1 MTEPKASA
9 TNPGFVQP
17 APSAV
22 QKHWMVPFGRNRDFI
37 RREPILAQL
46 LDRALPSRDK
56 ESCQR
61 TVVEGLGGVGK
72 TQIVLEVAFRLHDQC
87 SVFWVPAFDAPSFE
101 NAYREIGR
109 RMNVKGIEGDKA
121 DVKLLVKTA
130 LSHESSGSWLLI
142 IDNADD
148 VELLFDGGALN
159 LSEYLPFSLS
169 GSILVTTR
177 THEIATR
184 LDISRRNVI
193 SLAGMIRA
201 EATELL
207 EKNVDDSQ
215 MDASGMAEL
224 LEFLADLPL
233 AIKQA
238 SAYMAKTGMS
248 VAKYLHHCHSS
259 DKTLIKLLG
268 TNFEDQGRYKSIQN
282 PIATT
287 WLVSFNQ
294 ISRDNSLAAS
304 YLRFASLLAE
314 KNVPL
319 ALLPEANDE
328 LEKDEA
334 IGALKSFAFI
344 AQREGEDS
352 FDMHRLVRLAMRN
365 WMNSQGGDNITGV
378 ILRLG
383 HCCAWPEKKSKEVWK
398 QYLPHINAALN
409 FGGNMEEEAAGP
421 DYITAKIDLITLL
434 ADWNFLIGRYEDAVP
449 LHRLALEM
457 KWSYLGVDND
467 STVEGMNRLGD
478 SLDALGRLKEAEGLY
493 RKALSITRRTLGPRH
508 PRALSTMYS
517 LADTISYQGAHQE
530 AEELY
535 RQALKGWEETVGTE
549 CVEAIRCMNGIGKL
563 LRQQGKY
570 EESKRIHRQTLMRAE
585 RALGTED
592 WFTIRCMGHLA
603 YSLLQLNEYDEAEQL
618 YRWVFQLCSQVMGA
632 QHPNTIGCL
641 GDLGGVLERKGDYQ
655 GAGQEFRKALEL
667 ANRALGESHRTTKWI
682 GGCLRRFEA
691 DQEKRDLELQE
702 QES

>member
-17 APSAV
+17 TPSAV
-22 QKHWMVPFGRNRDFI
+22 QKHWMVPFGRNRDFVG
-37 RREPILAQL
+37 REPILAQL
-46 LDRALPSRDK
+46 LDRVLPSRDK

-101 NAYREIGR
+101 NVYREIGR
-109 RMNVKGIEGDKA
+109 RMNVKGIEDDKA

-193 SLAGMIRA
+193 SLAGMTRA

-233 AIKQA
+233 AIKQT

-334 IGALKSFAFI
+334 IGALKWFAFI

-478 SLDALGRLKEAEGLY
+478 SLDALGRLKEAEDLY

-535 RQALKGWEETVGTE
+535 RQALKGREETVGTE
-549 CVEAIRCMNGIGKL
+549 CVEGIRCMNGIGKL

-592 WFTIRCMGHLA
+592 WFTVRYMGHLA
-603 YSLLQLNEYDEAEQL
+603 YSLLHSMSMTRRNS
-618 YRWVFQLCSQVMGA
+618 C
-632 QHPNTIGCL
+632 T
-641 GDLGGVLERKGDYQ
+641 GGYFSYV
-655 GAGQEFRKALEL
+655 
-667 ANRALGESHRTTKWI
+667 
-682 GGCLRRFEA
+682 RR
-691 DQEKRDLELQE
+691 L
-702 QES
+702 